1 MLNIRPLIEK
11 DIPLLEEAIDC
22 RSLHHSPLRRIGDC
36 KVRLHQKDL
45 YRSIAASAVCQEG
58 RMLLM
63 AENGE
68 GPSGFMHLLT
78 DYADNLYSLHQG
90 TVLDLICLD
99 EAGEAAAALMEYAEK
114 MLSEMGRRFIVV
126 LAEHGNACLRKTL
139 SQMGFIDEYLHF
151 LNALSPSEDRE
162 TLPVVLKEAS
172 YGDIRALVDM
182 GAEQAQ
188 KSLSPLRFLSY
199 RSMKE
204 EYAKSHAFDWAVSPE
219 HTLCLMV
226 HERGGRL
233 LGYLT
238 VERDRYDLYTG
249 TAEAHLTDLIF
260 SEQSDR
266 QKYLAPLLRA
276 IDDRLLGE
284 GIGLRVTAIPSG
296 DRETEALLDL
306 IEGHHALERV
316 QMVKSLHHQ
325 RYKT

>member
-1 MLNIRPLIEK
+1 MLNIRPLIDK

-22 RSLHHSPLRRIGDC
+22 RSLHHSPLRRIEDRL
-36 KVRLHQKDL
+36 VRIHQKKL

-58 RMLLM
+58 RMLLV
-63 AENGE
+63 AENRE
-68 GPSGFMHLLT
+68 GPRAFMHLLT

-90 TVLDLICLD
+90 TVLDLICPD
-99 EAGEAAAALMEYAEK
+99 EAGDAAVALMEYAEK
-114 MLSEMGRRFIVV
+114 ILGDMGRRFIAV
-126 LAEHGNACLRKTL
+126 LAEHRNSCIRKTL

-151 LNALSPSEDRE
+151 LTTLSPSEGLE

-172 YGDIRALVDM
+172 YGDVRALVDM

-226 HERGGRL
+226 HNRSGGL

-238 VERDRYDLYTG
+238 VERDRYDLHTG

-260 SEQSDR
+260 SEPSDR
-266 QKYLAPLLRA
+266 QKYLAPLLRT

-284 GIGLRVTAIPSG
+284 GISLRITAIPSG
-296 DRETEALLDL
+296 DGETEALLDL
-306 IEGHHALERV
+306 LEGHHDLERV
-316 QMVKSLHHQ
+316 QMVKSLRH
-325 RYKT
+325 